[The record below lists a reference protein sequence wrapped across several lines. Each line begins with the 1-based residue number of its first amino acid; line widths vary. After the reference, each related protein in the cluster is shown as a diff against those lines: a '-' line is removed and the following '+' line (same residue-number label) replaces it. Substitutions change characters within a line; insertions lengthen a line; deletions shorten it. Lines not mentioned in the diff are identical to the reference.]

1 MRMRKEL
8 IWAVLI
14 VSLLAAIPVKATPD
28 PGLVGLWHFDT
39 VDTAPSPY
47 TTPDSSGK
55 GNTGY
60 LVPIGSEP
68 TLVDGKFFKALSFVG
83 TGYVRVAHSS
93 TLSLTAAFT
102 LEAWVYCYSSG
113 LGSLQYILSKDKG
126 PGIPYSNYNLL
137 LTGNWYPGNKLAL
150 FLYGLSQNGAPTK
163 GTAYWDSGG
172 GGIIGVTSFSADSW
186 HHVAGVYT
194 GSELRLYV
202 NGVLDGAVPVTGT
215 PSTNTADLWIGNR
228 KYSPGFFK
236 GKIDEVRIWDVA
248 LTADQV
254 KASYE
259 LGLATQINQQDLNGD
274 GYPDAIFTSAFYLDR
289 QAAGGST
296 SITMTILPVNPS
308 VVVGYDID
316 GSGGVELD
324 EYVVKV
330 RVTPKGTD
338 ATVSDGILIAPGY
351 SVTVTVTQGNPPCN
365 SVHLWLYLSTGD
377 HVGVNVQ
384 FLPYG

>member
-8 IWAVLI
+8 IWAVFA
-14 VSLLAAIPVKATPD
+14 VMLLAAIPVKAAPD

-39 VDTAPSPY
+39 VETPVDPLYPKW
-47 TTPDSSGK
+47 TPDSSGY
-55 GNTGY
+55 GHTAY
-60 LVPIGSEP
+60 LYPIGSEP
-68 TLVDGKFFKALSFVG
+68 TLVPGKFGNALTFDGTNDYVRVDRTEILEPSQFSVEAWVKAASMGSYKYVVAKYFDGSKGSYAFYGFSTGIYFYIGGSWGYRLSALATGVWDGNWHHVVGTYDGTRIRIYKDGGQVG
-83 TGYVRVAHSS
+83 TGVAETRGATYNPAGPLNIGHYDHRDM
-93 TLSLTAAFT
+93 FRFP
-102 LEAWVYCYSSG
+102 
-113 LGSLQYILSKDKG
+113 GS
-126 PGIPYSNYNLL
+126 
-137 LTGNWYPGNKLAL
+137 
-150 FLYGLSQNGAPTK
+150 
-163 GTAYWDSGG
+163 
-172 GGIIGVTSFSADSW
+172 
-186 HHVAGVYT
+186 
-194 GSELRLYV
+194 
-202 NGVLDGAVPVTGT
+202 
-215 PSTNTADLWIGNR
+215 
-228 KYSPGFFK
+228 
-236 GKIDEVRIWDVA
+236 IDEVRIWDQA